1 MTSDPFALVGYV
13 KEPSYRPGDRVEV
26 KVSSVA
32 AGTARLVRL
41 RHGDT
46 NPEGPGLVTEPVAG
60 VEATFDEGV
69 QDIHTGSWGLASGV
83 GIAKPLDGF
92 TLAVWVWPTLHTD
105 GSTVLSLESGDVAV
119 SVVVDDEGRIGV
131 HRRSAAGTATDYSD
145 VFLRLRRWQLVA
157 VSMDVADGTAELRLH
172 DAGIVEHERLEL
184 PGLSA
189 PAPPVD
195 LLLAARRD
203 AAADPTGHYDGKL
216 EAPRLFVGAFGQEDF
231 ASLVAGGSA
240 VEPVWAP
247 DLGADQRSVT
257 APDTA
262 GIGDVRLFGM
272 PTRGVTGR
280 RWRGQVESWTEAP
293 ELYAA
298 IHFHSDDVEDVGWA
312 TSLVLELPG
321 DLESGFYAA
330 HLEAG
335 GVEDHVPFVVSRS
348 EQSKRAPLAVLVPT
362 LTYLA
367 YANEPVFEPHVPVLR
382 TRGDDYATENSLVSQ
397 YNWHRDGSGVAFAS
411 WRRPLLNLRPD
422 YRYWLTGF
430 PHGIGADLYL
440 LHWLDSQGIRYDLVT
455 DHQLHADSIDAL
467 AEYPVLVTGSHPEYW
482 TVRMLE
488 TLEAYQQRGGRIAY
502 LGGNG
507 LAALVAVHGEKPHV
521 SEMRR
526 RRDSVGLWDADAGE
540 SYFASDG
547 HLGGTTRHQ
556 PLRGRELIGLD
567 ISGMG
572 FAEGRPYERTPDAE
586 DPRVS
591 FLFDGVGPGS
601 IGDFGLMMGGA
612 AGYEVDSADKRSGTP
627 PHALVVATCVTVPP
641 FYAKTEQ
648 RGEARADMVFFETPA
663 GGAVFSVGSI
673 TWTGA
678 LSHNGGDNEVA
689 AITANALRRFLDPD
703 PFPYSRN
710 LRGSEQA

>member
-13 KEPSYRPGDRVEV
+13 EAPSYRPGDRIEV
-26 KVSSVA
+26 KVSSAA
-32 AGTARLVRL
+32 AGTAHLVRL

-46 NPEGPGLVTEPVAG
+46 NPDGPGLLTEPIPG
-60 VEATFDEGV
+60 VEAPFDEGL
-69 QDIHTGSWGLASGV
+69 QDVHTGSWGLSSGV
-83 GIAKPLDGF
+83 RIAEPLDRF
-92 TLAVWVWPTLHTD
+92 TLAVWVWPTVHTA
-105 GSTVLSLESGDVAV
+105 GSTLLSLEDDSTAV
-119 SVVVDDEGRIGV
+119 SIVVDDEGRIGV
-131 HRRSAAGTATDYSD
+131 ARRSATGSGTDYSD

-157 VSMDVADGTAELRLH
+157 VSIDTVVGSAEVRLH
-172 DAGIVEHERLEL
+172 DAGILEHERLAL
-184 PGLSA
+184 PGIAA
-189 PAPPVD
+189 PAAPVD
-195 LLLAARRD
+195 LVLAARRD
-203 AAADPTGHYDGKL
+203 ERGDPTGHYDGKL
-216 EAPRLFVGAFGQEDF
+216 EAPRLFARAFANEDF
-231 ASLVAGGSA
+231 AALVAGA
-240 VEPVWAP
+240 VADAVWAP
-247 DLGADQRSVT
+247 DLGADQRSVS

-262 GIGDVRLFGM
+262 GVGAVRLFGM

-298 IHFHSDDVEDVGWA
+298 IHFHSDDVEDAGWA
-312 TSLVLELPG
+312 TSLILELPD
-321 DLESGFYAA
+321 DLESGLYAA
-330 HLEAG
+330 HLQAD

-348 EQSKRAPLAVLVPT
+348 EDSERAPLAVLVPT

-367 YANEPVFEPHVPVLR
+367 YANEPVFEPHVPLIR
-382 TRGDDYATENSLVSQ
+382 TRGDDYASENSLVSQ

-430 PHGIGADLYL
+430 PHGLGADLYL
-440 LHWLDSQGIRYDLVT
+440 LHWLDAQGIRYDLVT
-455 DHQLHADSIDAL
+455 DHQLHAEGIGAL
-467 AEYPVLVTGSHPEYW
+467 VEYPVLVTGSHPEYW

-488 TLEAYQQRGGRIAY
+488 ALEAYQQKGGRIAY

-572 FAEGRPYERTPDAE
+572 FAEGRPYERTPDAA

-591 FLFDGVGPGS
+591 FLFEGVGEGS

-627 PHALVVATCVTVPP
+627 PHALVVASCVTVPP
-641 FYAKTEQ
+641 HYVQTEQ
-648 RGEARADMVFFETPA
+648 RGESRADMVFFETPA

-689 AITANALRRFLDPD
+689 TITANALRRFLDPA